1 MKVGDTIKCNG
12 MLDLWN
18 TKICLERQGIYTDQ
32 KFPHNEF
39 TLVVYKV
46 QEKQHETQEADL

>member
-46 QEKQHETQEADL
+46 QEKQHETQEAD